1 MTYRSWT
8 PYLSPQS
15 PHAGSSFTTALP
27 TAQRKDRGHE
37 VGEDAADGEAEP
49 TLHGRIASV
58 GAAVDKA
65 RALAQEEV
73 EVAAPVG
80 LHDVVVE

>member
-1 MTYRSWT
+1 M
-8 PYLSPQS
+8 
-15 PHAGSSFTTALP
+15 TALP
-27 TAQRKDRGHE
+27 TALQKDRGHE
-37 VGEDAADGEAEP
+37 VGEDAASGEAEP

-58 GAAVDKA
+58 RAAVDKA

-80 LHDVVVE
+80 LHDVIVE